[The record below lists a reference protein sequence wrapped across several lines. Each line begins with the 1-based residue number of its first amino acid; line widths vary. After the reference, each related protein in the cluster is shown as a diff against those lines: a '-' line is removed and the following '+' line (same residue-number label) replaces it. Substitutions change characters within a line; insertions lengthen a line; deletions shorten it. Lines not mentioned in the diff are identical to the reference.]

1 MKRGWSD
8 PHLSLSGLLALLLLD
23 QLRADALRR
32 LPRLRGVLPSR
43 LSCTLPARSRL
54 LGACGVFELPQHL
67 RHLMMAALVAE
78 LEGCDSTI
86 HLSTDVHAHLRQR
99 LHRLHVPLV
108 CRLVERRRS
117 ISSLRVLVH
126 AQLMAVCE
134 ALPVEEQAQYK
145 ALVTNPKMRWE
156 VLKRLRESCAPPRMR
171 RQLTQPL

>member
-1 MKRGWSD
+1 MRQKRRIAQHPTQGLTQLHAVEPNGGWSD

-78 LEGCDSTI
+78 LEGCESTI
-86 HLSTDVHAHLRQR
+86 HLSTDVR
-99 LHRLHVPLV
+99 
-108 CRLVERRRS
+108 
-117 ISSLRVLVH
+117 
-126 AQLMAVCE
+126 AQL
-134 ALPVEEQAQYK
+134 
-145 ALVTNPKMRWE
+145 R
-156 VLKRLRESCAPPRMR
+156 
-171 RQLTQPL
+171 